1 MPDLYDRILEQTER
15 LGITG
20 KELGNLLGFKKSP
33 MTDWK
38 NHKSNPTIEQL
49 AKMCDIFAISSD
61 YLLFGK
67 ARSLSSDQQELIET
81 YNHLDRRGQHRVH
94 TIIYEELD
102 RIASKDNQT
111 TAEV

>member
-20 KELGNLLGFKKSP
+20 KELGNLLGLKKSP

-49 AKMCDIFAISSD
+49 ANVRYF
-61 YLLFGK
+61 
-67 ARSLSSDQQELIET
+67 R
-81 YNHLDRRGQHRVH
+81 N
-94 TIIYEELD
+94 II
-102 RIASKDNQT
+102 
-111 TAEV
+111 